1 MEGQRGG
8 LAQTGEAGPYS
19 ALPSAFPTNSS
30 RGIVDEFASCGLAF
44 LSQEPVNA
52 HSHLL
57 SMLLGNSL
65 AVPVAGGDLQ
75 LGTWQS
81 IILVEL
87 DGPRTRTVGVQVMG
101 L

>member
-1 MEGQRGG
+1 M
-8 LAQTGEAGPYS
+8 
-19 ALPSAFPTNSS
+19 
-30 RGIVDEFASCGLAF
+30 
-44 LSQEPVNA
+44 NA

-57 SMLLGNSL
+57 SMILGNTL
-65 AVPVAGGDLQ
+65 AVPIANGELQ

-87 DGPRTRTVGVQVMG
+87 DGPRERTVGLQVMG

>member
-1 MEGQRGG
+1 MLPGVVRASL
-8 LAQTGEAGPYS
+8 LAP
-19 ALPSAFPTNSS
+19 LPF
-30 RGIVDEFASCGLAF
+30 
-44 LSQEPVNA
+44 QEPVNA

-57 SMLLGNSL
+57 SMLLGNTL
-65 AVPVAGGDLQ
+65 AVPIANGELQ

-87 DGPRTRTVGVQVMG
+87 DGPRTRSVGLQVMG

>member
-1 MEGQRGG
+1 MT
-8 LAQTGEAGPYS
+8 LLLTADAV
-19 ALPSAFPTNSS
+19 
-30 RGIVDEFASCGLAF
+30 I
-44 LSQEPVNA
+44 SQEPTNA

-57 SMLLGNSL
+57 SMILGNSL
-65 AVPVAGGDLQ
+65 AVPVAGGVLQ

-87 DGPRTRTVGVQVMG
+87 DGPRTRTVGLQVMG